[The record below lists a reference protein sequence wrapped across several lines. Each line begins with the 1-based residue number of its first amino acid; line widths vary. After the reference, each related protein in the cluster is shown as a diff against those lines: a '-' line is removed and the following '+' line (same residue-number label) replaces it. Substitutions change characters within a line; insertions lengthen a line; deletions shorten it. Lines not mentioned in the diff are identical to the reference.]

1 MKDENDKVTIDC
13 LESGLPKR
21 SSLVMD
27 ALKSM
32 KLEGVSDV
40 EAQIGQPEDVVS
52 GRAWAGSKTP
62 DRKRS
67 KWETP
72 LWMVQ
77 YLELRQ
83 KARFEV
89 DAAASDKNHKAP
101 IWYTEETDGLS
112 KDWGADGKFIFLNPP
127 YDDIIPWVEKA
138 IEQIKAHKHIT
149 IQIVLPNDN
158 STYWY
163 RLAAINATE
172 VINLIHDGKN
182 SGRVGFI
189 DPDTG
194 KAVNNNN
201 KGTQIF
207 TLTGK
212 GKMSR
217 TVYVSRVDMERKVE
231 SDYQK
236 VFGDGS
242 Q

>member
-1 MKDENDKVTIDC
+1 MKDEHDKVTIDC
-13 LESGLPKR
+13 LDDKLPMR

-32 KLEGVSDV
+32 KLEGASDE
-40 EAQIGQPEDVVS
+40 EAQIGQPEDIVS

-112 KDWGADGKFIFLNPP
+112 KDWGADGNFIFLNPP

-217 TVYVSRVDMERKVE
+217 TVYVSRVDMEQKVE
-231 SDYQK
+231 SDYEK
-236 VFGDGS
+236 VFGDGA

>member
-1 MKDENDKVTIDC
+1 MKDEHDKVKIDC
-13 LESGLPKR
+13 LDAKIPPRTGLV
-21 SSLVMD
+21 SSI
-27 ALKSM
+27 LKTANI
-32 KLEGVSDV
+32 V
-40 EAQIGQPEDVVS
+40 QPEQEETENS
-52 GRAWAGSKTP
+52 GDENVTGRRFAWSKTA

-72 LWMVQ
+72 WWLVQ

-83 KARFEV
+83 KSRFDL
-89 DAAASDKNHKAP
+89 DAAASDENNKAP
-101 IWYTEETDGLS
+101 AWYTEHNNGLS
-112 KDWGADGKFIFLNPP
+112 KDWGEEHRFVFLNPP

-138 IEQIKAHKHIT
+138 IEQIKKHKQIT
-149 IQIVLPNDN
+149 IQMVLPNDN
-158 STYWY
+158 STFWY

-172 VINLIHDGKN
+172 IINLIHDGKH

-194 KAVNNNN
+194 NPVNNNN

-217 TVYVSRVDMERKVE
+217 TLYLSRYDMEQKVE
-231 SDYQK
+231 SEYEK
-236 VFGDGS
+236 AFGNGA